1 MKTSRRRSRAEW
13 QQAVEAWRESGLGVR
28 EFCRQRGLKEGRFY
42 LWRKKFGLGV
52 RTNGER
58 SVIRVEKKESA
69 VKFLPMQIKEVP
81 DRETVEET
89 KAPQRVEIFMGNGS
103 VVRFSGELSEDNL
116 SRIMKIAAGA
126 PC

>member
-1 MKTSRRRSRAEW
+1 MKILLVSLMAFAELSSVNIAA
-13 QQAVEAWRESGLGVR
+13 QLPGQFQRVLYHFGSEEGDVTLRPHGVLEWR
-28 EFCRQRGLKEGRFY
+28 
-42 LWRKKFGLGV
+42 
-52 RTNGER
+52 
-58 SVIRVEKKESA
+58 
-69 VKFLPMQIKEVP
+69 VP